1 MPRDQLRRLKRL
13 EEGRGPAHTDP
24 LRALTSRL
32 GIDEAEYQRAVQ
44 GHGQELKQHLERDG
58 ITWEGFRL
66 LDELL
71 RRERGLPAHRSG
83 EFG

>member
-13 EEGRGPAHTDP
+13 EDRCGPAPADP
-24 LRALTSRL
+24 LRALTTRL
-32 GIDEAEYQRAVQ
+32 GMDEAEYQGAVQ
-44 GHGQELKQHLERDG
+44 GHGRELKQHLERDG

-71 RRERGLPAHRSG
+71 RRERGLPARRSG